1 MDVTLLTPLYL
12 GSRQVKLRDVRD
24 VRTLADL
31 KGGDD
36 TGAAEEGD
44 GGVRGSVGL
53 QQRGPAQGRGADH
66 RLLQGPGPD
75 GDPPDVDAFRK
86 AVQVAYA
93 GSDMAKAWPKGLLER
108 INAAHWSRSVPQHFK
123 RAADALGVALFG
135 VWAWAIAQ
143 ALRGQGLGDAGLPS
157 S

>member
-1 MDVTLLTPLYL
+1 MT
-12 GSRQVKLRDVRD
+12 
-24 VRTLADL
+24 
-31 KGGDD
+31 
-36 TGAAEEGD
+36 
-44 GGVRGSVGL
+44 
-53 QQRGPAQGRGADH
+53 PAQQKKVMAASEAASAYNNEGRLKEEAQIIDFFKA
-66 RLLQGPGPD
+66 QGLTAT
-75 GDPPDVDAFRK
+75 PPDVDAFRK

-143 ALRGQGLGDAGLPS
+143 ALRG
-157 S
+157 